1 MPAKMPERPSRTH
14 IFIID
19 GTFSRLIEGHET
31 NAGQTY
37 RLLEE
42 VGQTVAQSVGYH
54 PGVQGQGWSKW
65 LAAAAGLGINEAIA
79 EGYATLASRYRPGD
93 RIVLMGYSRGAYA
106 VRSLAGWIGQVGLL
120 KAQHAMQRRVQRS
133 FRYYETSR
141 RSVSAKRFSE
151 RYCHRDVC
159 IEMVG
164 VWDTVS
170 ALGLPYPL
178 LNRLAPMVTDFH
190 DDRIGDGVRHA
201 YHALAID
208 ETRAAYDPILW
219 QPRADWPGNMQQMWF
234 AGNHGDV
241 GGHVWR
247 SPPARPLA
255 NISLIWMLERLE
267 RCHVELPE
275 GWRDRFPT
283 DPLAPS
289 GGNWRGSAKLF
300 LFRIKRLVQPGASQQ
315 VHPSVGARIRGLR
328 GYRPSA
334 EIAAAH
340 ALSVP
345 LEQEDTSH
353 VVPDTNQEFTHD

>member
-1 MPAKMPERPSRTH
+1 MPDRTPRTH

-19 GTFSRLIEGHET
+19 GTFSRLVEGHET
-31 NAGQTY
+31 NAGLTY

-42 VGQTVAQSVGYH
+42 IGQTVSQSVGYH
-54 PGVQGQGWSKW
+54 PGVQGRGWRKW
-65 LAAAAGLGINEAIA
+65 LNAAAGIGINDAMM

-106 VRSLAGWIGQVGLL
+106 VRSLAGWIGRVGLL
-120 KAQHAMQRRVQRS
+120 KAQHAMQRRVLRS
-133 FRYYETSR
+133 FRYYESLR
-141 RSVSAKRFSE
+141 LSPQGQRFSQ
-151 RYCHRDVC
+151 RYCRRDVH

-201 YHALAID
+201 YQALAID

-219 QPRADWPGNMQQMWF
+219 QPRADWPGRMRQMWF
-234 AGNHGDV
+234 PGNHGDV

-247 SPPARPLA
+247 RPAARGLSNIPLV
-255 NISLIWMLERLE
+255 WMLGHLAA
-267 RCHVELPE
+267 CGVELPY
-275 GWRDRFPT
+275 GWHARFPT

-289 GGNWRGSAKLF
+289 VGNWRGSAKLF
-300 LFRIKRLVQPGASQQ
+300 LFRIRRLVQPGASQQ
-315 VHPSVGARIRGLR
+315 IHPSVRTRMRGHP
-328 GYRPSA
+328 GYRPQG
-334 EIAAAH
+334 EIAGAIPLHEIPERPAA
-340 ALSVP
+340 S
-345 LEQEDTSH
+345 D
-353 VVPDTNQEFTHD
+353 VVT

>member
-1 MPAKMPERPSRTH
+1 MSDRSPRTH
-14 IFIID
+14 IYIID
-19 GTFSRLIEGHET
+19 GTFSRLVTGHET
-31 NAGQTY
+31 NAGMTY

-42 VGQTVAQSVGYH
+42 VGQTVNQSVSYH
-54 PGVQGQGWSKW
+54 PGVQGQGWTKW
-65 LAAAAGLGINEAIA
+65 LAAAAGIGINEAMA

-133 FRYYETSR
+133 FRYYEAM
-141 RSVSAKRFSE
+141 RSSQQAKRFSE
-151 RYCHRDVC
+151 RYCHRDIH

-178 LNRLAPMVTDFH
+178 INRLVPMATDFH

-208 ETRAAYDPILW
+208 ETRAAYDPIMW
-219 QPRADWPGNMQQMWF
+219 QPRPEWPGHMQQMWF

-247 SPPARPLA
+247 SAAARPLA
-255 NISLIWMLERLE
+255 NISLVWMLEHLE
-267 RCHVELPE
+267 QCAVTLPD
-275 GWRDRFPT
+275 GWRDRFPQ
-283 DPLAPS
+283 DALAPS
-289 GGNWRGSAKLF
+289 GGDWRGSAKLF
-300 LFRIKRLVQPGASQQ
+300 LFRIRRLVQPGAAQQ
-315 VHPSVGARIRGLR
+315 VHSSVGDRIHGLP
-328 GYRPSA
+328 GYRPRA

-340 ALSVP
+340 PPDPAS
-345 LEQEDTSH
+345 EQVGDLR
-353 VVPDTNQEFTHD
+353 VVPDTN

>member
-1 MPAKMPERPSRTH
+1 MRSLAKMSDRTPRTH
-14 IFIID
+14 IVIID

-31 NAGQTY
+31 NAGLTY

-42 VGQTVAQSVGYH
+42 VGQTVEQSVSYH

-120 KAQHAMQRRVQRS
+120 KAQHAMHRRVLRS
-133 FRYYETSR
+133 FRYYESMT
-141 RSVSAKRFSE
+141 RSYQAMRFSQK
-151 RYCHRDVC
+151 YCHQDVH

-190 DDRIGDGVRHA
+190 DDRVGDGVSHA
-201 YHALAID
+201 FQALAID

-219 QPRADWPGNMQQMWF
+219 HPRPDWPGQMQQMWF

-247 SPPARPLA
+247 HPDARPLS
-255 NISLIWMLERLE
+255 NIPLVWMLNHLE
-267 RCHVELPE
+267 NCDVTLPE

-289 GGNWRGSAKLF
+289 VGNWRGSAKLF
-300 LFRIKRLVQPGASQQ
+300 LFRIRRLIQPEAAQQ
-315 VHPSVGARIRGLR
+315 IHPTVSERIRNLR
-328 GYRPSA
+328 GYRPRGELGA
-334 EIAAAH
+334 PVNL
-340 ALSVP
+340 ALRDDVA
-345 LEQEDTSH
+345 DT
-353 VVPDTNQEFTHD
+353 PETAP

>member
-1 MPAKMPERPSRTH
+1 MSDRSPRTH
-14 IFIID
+14 IYIID
-19 GTFSRLIEGHET
+19 GTFSRLVTGHET
-31 NAGQTY
+31 NAGMTY

-42 VGQTVAQSVGYH
+42 VGQTVTQSVSYH
-54 PGVQGQGWSKW
+54 PGVQGQGWTKW
-65 LAAAAGLGINEAIA
+65 LAAAAGIGINEAMA

-133 FRYYETSR
+133 FRYYEAMRPSR
-141 RSVSAKRFSE
+141 QAKRFSE
-151 RYCHRDVC
+151 RYCHRDIH

-178 LNRLAPMVTDFH
+178 INRLVPMATDFH

-208 ETRAAYDPILW
+208 ETRAAYDPIMW
-219 QPRADWPGNMQQMWF
+219 QPRPEWPGHMQQMWF

-247 SPPARPLA
+247 SAAARPLA
-255 NISLIWMLERLE
+255 NISLVWMLEHLE
-267 RCHVELPE
+267 RCDVTLPD
-275 GWRDRFPT
+275 GWRERFPQ
-283 DPLAPS
+283 DRWP
-289 GGNWRGSAKLF
+289 
-300 LFRIKRLVQPGASQQ
+300 RLVAIGAGLPSCFCSEFAAWFSPVRRNKCIPVLAIASVVCAVIGHGRRSQP
-315 VHPSVGARIRGLR
+315 RICRTQSRNRL
-328 GYRPSA
+328 A
-334 EIAAAH
+334 VC
-340 ALSVP
+340 ALCQTP
-345 LEQEDTSH
+345 IRR
-353 VVPDTNQEFTHD
+353 FTYD